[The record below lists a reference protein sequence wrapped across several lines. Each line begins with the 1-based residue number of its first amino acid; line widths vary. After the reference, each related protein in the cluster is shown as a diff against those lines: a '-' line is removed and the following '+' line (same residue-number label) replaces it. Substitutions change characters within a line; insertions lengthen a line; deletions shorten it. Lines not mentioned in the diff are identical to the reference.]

1 MTTEKKKTKYGLL
14 LPHFGVYADRDR
26 LLDGSKLAESFG
38 FDSVWVRDHLIF
50 EPHGEMEDPNR
61 NFFDAMITLTAIGA
75 VTDKIELGTG
85 SLIPFRHPLE
95 VALSVATLTHLVGPR
110 FICGYG
116 AGTFD
121 HEFEAV
127 GIDPTIK
134 RWDLVKG
141 TAQVLKKVWTED
153 NASYDD
159 GFYKFDDVTIEP
171 KPLGGPPPFWY
182 CGNTPASVRRA
193 VEYCEGWMPGRISL
207 ATFRARVDALREQ
220 SEAAGKPMPTP
231 AVIPPTSVEATR
243 EEALEYVNVDGLLAW
258 ANKAKYWV
266 KPPSG
271 QFETWEDLEG
281 TLIAGNPDEVVEA
294 CRKFEDAGCEHLVF
308 DFRFK
313 FDRFFEQID
322 LLGREVLPKLREARV
337 EVEV

>member
-1 MTTEKKKTKYGLL
+1 MAMKFGLL

-26 LLDGSKLAESFG
+26 LLDGAKLAERFG

-61 NFFDAMITLTAIGA
+61 SFYDALITLTAIGA
-75 VTDKIELGTG
+75 VTERIELGTG

-95 VALSVATLTHLVGPR
+95 VALSVATMTQLVGPR
-110 FICGYG
+110 VILGYG

-134 RWDLVKG
+134 RWHFVKSH
-141 TAQVLKKVWTED
+141 AQILKRVWTE
-153 NASYDD
+153 NAVSYRDD
-159 GFYKFDDVTIEP
+159 HFAFDDVTIEP
-171 KPLGGPPPFWY
+171 KPVGGPVPFWY
-182 CGNTPASVRRA
+182 CGATPASARRA

-207 ATFRARVDALREQ
+207 ATFRARVALMREKAQ
-220 SEAAGKPMPTP
+220 ESERPMPTV
-231 AVIPPTSVEATR
+231 AVIPPTSVEENR
-243 EEALEYVNVDGLLAW
+243 EDALRDVNVEGLLAW

-271 QFETWEDLEG
+271 RFETRADLEG
-281 TLIAGNPDEVVEA
+281 TLIAGNPDDVVAE
-294 CRKFEDAGCEHLVF
+294 CRKFEEAGCEHLVF

-313 FDRFFEQID
+313 FDRFYEQIE
-322 LLGREVLPKLREARV
+322 LLGREVLPRLGAAPQ
-337 EVEV
+337 EVAA

>member
-1 MTTEKKKTKYGLL
+1 MKFGLL
-14 LPHFGVYADRDR
+14 LPHFGVYADKDR
-26 LLDGSKLAESFG
+26 LLDGTRLAEDLG

-61 NFFDAMITLTAIGA
+61 SFYDALITLTAIGA
-75 VTDKIELGTG
+75 VTKRVELGTG

-95 VALSVATLTHLVGPR
+95 IALSVATMTQLVGPR
-110 FICGYG
+110 VILGYG

-121 HEFEAV
+121 HEFEAI

-134 RWDLVKG
+134 RWHLVKS
-141 TAQVLKKVWTED
+141 TALILKKVWQENGVD
-153 NASYDD
+153 YKDD
-159 GFYKFDDVTIEP
+159 FYAFEDVTIEP
-171 KPLGGPPPFWY
+171 KPVGGPVPFWY
-182 CGNTPASVRRA
+182 CGNTPASARRA

-207 ATFRARVDALREQ
+207 ATFRARVEKMAEL
-220 SEAAGKPMPTP
+220 SEAAGRTPPTA

-243 EEALEYVNVDGLLAW
+243 EEALRDVNVDGLLAW

-271 QFETWEDLEG
+271 RFETWEDLEG
-281 TLIAGNPDEVVEA
+281 TLIAGSPDDVVEE
-294 CRKFEDAGCEHLVF
+294 CRKFEAAGCEHLVF

-313 FDRFFEQID
+313 FDRFFEQIE
-322 LLGREVLPKLREARV
+322 LLGQEVLPRLRKARERL
-337 EVEV
+337 EV